1 MLRCVQWQCI
11 INVCVDLLFFYIQNF
26 YTSYYTYNSERR
38 QWWSYKTLLEPL
50 FYPVWNSC
58 HSQLN
63 GRSWMTTS
71 SLQMK
76 WNSNKHQQSQLD
88 DETEWQKC
96 EKNCRTDKT
105 DSMRENV
112 LDCWDNNLSFAVILK
127 ARVTVQWRN
136 NLINKK

>member
-1 MLRCVQWQCI
+1 
-11 INVCVDLLFFYIQNF
+11 
-26 YTSYYTYNSERR
+26 
-38 QWWSYKTLLEPL
+38 
-50 FYPVWNSC
+50 
-58 HSQLN
+58 
-63 GRSWMTTS
+63 MTTS

-112 LDCWDNNLSFAVILK
+112 LDC
-127 ARVTVQWRN
+127 
-136 NLINKK
+136 

>member
-1 MLRCVQWQCI
+1 
-11 INVCVDLLFFYIQNF
+11 
-26 YTSYYTYNSERR
+26 
-38 QWWSYKTLLEPL
+38 
-50 FYPVWNSC
+50 
-58 HSQLN
+58 
-63 GRSWMTTS
+63 MTTS

-112 LDCWDNNLSFAVILK
+112 LDCQDNNLSFAVILK
-127 ARVTVQWRN
+127 ARVTVQ
-136 NLINKK
+136 